1 MQDRV
6 RGSFLERRVNAV
18 FEWPVSSCAIT
29 GLKPIGVRAPFTYN
43 DRQAMSSHRANFRCA
58 TCLLAALAAGAQGVP
73 EIRVSAKPYV
83 PAPLAL
89 RVETDLVEVAVV
101 VRGHGGQAIS
111 GLKREN
117 FVVTDQGS
125 PRELTYFAVETP
137 GAIRGGPPT
146 ATAGGGLASPAVG
159 ATTKPPEH
167 SGAAPRP
174 RFIALYFE
182 DFGTNG
188 GDLKRAQVAGRR
200 FINEGLD
207 DSDRVAVF
215 SSSGDFLDYTSD
227 KAKLAAAIDK
237 LRPHPKF
244 SEAGLGGCPRI
255 SPYQAYQIT
264 VMSDPGAIDAAT
276 KEAPTC
282 AAASGDDSDY
292 SNAQAKI
299 AANAILA
306 QAEITWGQV
315 RIASQVTLNAIG
327 RAMSSL
333 QTVPGRRLFL
343 LVSSGF
349 NSATLE
355 VERDQL
361 ISQAL
366 RAGIVVS
373 SVDAKGLYAAVP
385 ARGPNEEINT
395 DRPLPVETF
404 RFEASSIGAEGFAA
418 NQVMSDLAQATG
430 GLFFHNN
437 NDLPDGFRQLG
448 SIPAVSYV
456 LGFRRNEAGNGKYH
470 KLKVTLSGSNP
481 YVIQAR
487 PGYFATP
494 PGTSGQVDPV
504 DRKRELDREVSGV
517 STLADFA
524 ATVAFRLAGA
534 PTAGMKT
541 VMAQIHVAIDKLQF
555 PVRDGRRVQ
564 RLNVVAALLD
574 ANGNIV
580 AAKEGTM
587 DFGMSD
593 ATYAR
598 FSAAGINAGL
608 NLDVPS
614 GKYRLR
620 TVVQESVEGKMA
632 SSTLNIEVK

>member
-1 MQDRV
+1 M
-6 RGSFLERRVNAV
+6 G
-18 FEWPVSSCAIT
+18 
-29 GLKPIGVRAPFTYN
+29 
-43 DRQAMSSHRANFRCA
+43 
-58 TCLLAALAAGAQGVP
+58 
-73 EIRVSAKPYV
+73 
-83 PAPLAL
+83 
-89 RVETDLVEVAVV
+89 VV
-101 VRGHGGQAIS
+101 VRGHDGQAIS

-117 FVVTDQGS
+117 FVVSDQGS
-125 PRELTYFAVETP
+125 PRELIYFAVETP
-137 GAIRGGPPT
+137 GAVRGGPPT
-146 ATAGGGLASPAVG
+146 AIGGGGLASPAAG
-159 ATTKPPEH
+159 ATTKPPEQ
-167 SGAAPRP
+167 SGVAARP

-200 FINEGLD
+200 FVTEGLD

-215 SSSGDFLDYTSD
+215 SSSGDFLDYTSS
-227 KAKLAAAIDK
+227 KPKLIAAIDK

-255 SPYQAYQIT
+255 SPYQAYLIT

-276 KEAPTC
+276 KEAGTC
-282 AAASGDDSDY
+282 ASSGDGSAY
-292 SNAQAKI
+292 SGAQAKI
-299 AANAILA
+299 AASAILE

-327 RAMSSL
+327 RAMASL
-333 QTVPGRRLFL
+333 QTMPGRRLFL

-395 DRPLPVETF
+395 DKPLPVETF
-404 RFEASSIGAEGFAA
+404 RFETSSIGAKGFAD

-437 NDLPDGFRQLG
+437 NDLPYGFRQLG
-448 SIPAVSYV
+448 SIPEVSYV
-456 LGFRRNEAGNGKYH
+456 LGFRQNEAGNGKYH

-487 PGYFATP
+487 PGYFANP
-494 PGTSGQVDPV
+494 PGTSGQVGPV
-504 DRKRELDREVSGV
+504 DRESELDREVSGV

-524 ATVAFRLAGA
+524 TTVAFRLGSAQ
-534 PTAGMKT
+534 TAGMRT
-541 VMAQIHVAIDKLQF
+541 VMTQVHVAIDKLQF
-555 PVRDGRRVQ
+555 PVGDGRRVQ
-564 RLNVVAALLD
+564 RLKVVAALLD
-574 ANGNIV
+574 GNGNMV

-587 DFGMSD
+587 DFAMTE

-598 FSAAGINAGL
+598 LSATGINAGL